1 MKEDNQEPILDR
13 RERSTRLL
21 LLASVFTIATCG
33 LIYELIAG
41 TLASYL
47 LGDSITQFS
56 TVIGVYL
63 FAMGVGSWLSRYV
76 SRSLVA
82 VFVEIELLIGLVGG
96 WSAALLFMMF
106 ESAASFRVLLYAL
119 VCIIGTLVGMEIPLL
134 LRLLKDRL
142 EFKDLVSRV
151 LSLDYVGALLA
162 SLLFP
167 LVLVP
172 QLGLMRSS
180 FLFGFLNAIVGLIAL
195 FMLRREIRRWRGLL
209 AQAIV
214 VLAAL
219 IAGFIFSEKLMDF
232 SEHGY
237 YSGENVILSKSTPY
251 QRIVLTRHR
260 DDLRLYLN
268 GNLQFS
274 SRDEYRYH
282 ESLVHP
288 VMSRVNKSSRI
299 LILGGGDGLAMRE
312 VLRYPEVAGVTL
324 VDLDPEM
331 TRMFSSVPMLTALN
345 QNSLTSSRAHII
357 NADAFAWL
365 ETNHEIFDAV
375 IIDFPDPTSFSLGKL
390 YTTAFYQRL
399 QRALSPGALIVVQ
412 TTSPLV
418 ARQSYWCVDVTLRA
432 CGFQTVPYHCYVPS
446 FGEWGFIMASKQ
458 SIPMETHLPP
468 GLKFFTDQVFITE
481 QSFSPDMSLVN
492 VEVNKLNNQALVRL
506 FEKEWGRYLP

>member
-1 MKEDNQEPILDR
+1 VNENNQEQIADP

-56 TVIGVYL
+56 TIIGVYL

-76 SRSLVA
+76 TRGLVTI
-82 VFVEIELLIGLVGG
+82 FVEIELLIGLIGG
-96 WSAALLFMMF
+96 CSAALLFLMF
-106 ESAASFRVLLYAL
+106 ESSGSFRVLLYAL
-119 VCIIGTLVGMEIPLL
+119 VFIIGTLVGMEIPLL

-172 QLGLMRSS
+172 HLGLMRSS
-180 FLFGFLNAIVGLIAL
+180 FLFGFLNALVGLVAL
-195 FMLRREIRRWRGLL
+195 FMLKREIAWWRGLL
-209 AQAIV
+209 AQGIAI
-214 VLAAL
+214 LAL
-219 IAGFIFSEKLMDF
+219 IMAGFIFADQLMALSER
-232 SEHGY
+232 GY
-237 YSGENVILSKSTPY
+237 YSGEKIILSKSSPY
-251 QRIVLTRHR
+251 QHIVLTRHR

-288 VMSRVNKSSRI
+288 MMSRLTKPSRI
-299 LILGGGDGLAMRE
+299 LILGGGDGFALRE
-312 VLRYPEVAGVTL
+312 VLRYPEVTGVTL

-331 TRMFSSVPMLTALN
+331 TRMFSSLPLLTALN
-345 QNSLTSSRAHII
+345 QHSLDSEKVKVV
-357 NADAFAWL
+357 NADAFTWL
-365 ETNHEIFDAV
+365 ETTSEVFDAV
-375 IIDFPDPTSFSLGKL
+375 IIDFPDPTSFSIGKL
-390 YTTAFYQRL
+390 YTTTFYQRL
-399 QRALSPGALIVVQ
+399 QRALTPDALLVVQ
-412 TTSPLV
+412 TTSPLM
-418 ARQSYWCVDVTLRA
+418 ARHSFWCVDATLRA
-432 CGFQTVPYHCYVPS
+432 CSWQTVPYHCYVPS
-446 FGEWGFIMASKQ
+446 FGEWGFIMAARQTVPSA
-458 SIPMETHLPP
+458 TRLPE
-468 GLKFFTDQVFITE
+468 GLRYFTEAGFANERVFP
-481 QSFSPDMSLVN
+481 PDMSR
-492 VEVNKLNNQALVRL
+492 VEVEPNKLNNQTLVRL
-506 FEKEWGRYLP
+506 FEKEWGRL

>member
-1 MKEDNQEPILDR
+1 MNTEPSPVD

-47 LGDSITQFS
+47 LGDSVTQFS
-56 TVIGVYL
+56 TIIGVYL

-76 SRSLVA
+76 TRALVA
-82 VFVEIELLIGLVGG
+82 TFVGIELLIGLVGG
-96 WSAALLFMMF
+96 WSAALLFLMF
-106 ESAASFRVLLYAL
+106 ESAGSFRVLLYAL
-119 VCIIGTLVGMEIPLL
+119 VFIIGTLVGMEIPLL

-172 QLGLMRSS
+172 HLGLMRSS
-180 FLFGFLNAIVGLIAL
+180 FLFGFLNALVGLVAL
-195 FMLRREIRRWRGLL
+195 LMLRREIGWWRGLL
-209 AQAIV
+209 AQAVFI
-214 VLAAL
+214 LAL
-219 IAGFIFSEKLMDF
+219 ITAGFAFADRLMEVSER
-232 SEHGY
+232 GY
-237 YSGENVILSKSTPY
+237 YAGENIILSTSTPY
-251 QRIVLTRHR
+251 QHIVLTRHR

-288 VMSRVNKSSRI
+288 VMSRLARPSRI
-299 LILGGGDGLAMRE
+299 LILGGGDGFALRE
-312 VLRYPEVAGVTL
+312 VLRHPNVSQVTL

-331 TRMFSSVPMLTALN
+331 TRLFASLPMLTALN
-345 QNSLTSSRAHII
+345 GDSLKSGKARVV
-357 NADAFAWL
+357 NADAFTWL
-365 ETNHEIFDAV
+365 EGNKDLFDAA
-375 IIDFPDPTSFSLGKL
+375 IIDFPDPTGFSIGKL

-399 QRALSPGALIVVQ
+399 QRALSPEALVVVQ
-412 TTSPLV
+412 TTSPLI
-418 ARQSYWCVDVTLRA
+418 ARHSFWCVDATLRA
-432 CGFQTVPYHCYVPS
+432 CGWQTVPYHCYVPS
-446 FGEWGFIMASKQ
+446 FGEWGFIMASRRTA
-458 SIPMETHLPP
+458 PPPEHLPD
-468 GLKFFTDQVFITE
+468 GLRFFTEAVFANE
-481 QSFSPDMSLVN
+481 CDFPPDMAR
-492 VEVNKLNNQALVRL
+492 VEVEPNKLNNQTLVRW
-506 FEKEWGRYLP
+506 FEKEWGRL